1 MRISTRQIYTQGVEA
16 FQQQQQKLAK
26 LQQQISTGVRL
37 TKPSDDP
44 AAASK
49 ILQLEQTV
57 SLNLQYQSNI
67 NLAEQ
72 RLNQQDAVL
81 ANYDGLLIRVR
92 ELAIQANNAPVDAV
106 SRNAIAA
113 EIDERLNELLSLA
126 NTIDGNGD
134 YLFAGYQNNSAPF
147 TRATTGSRDFVSF
160 NGDDGV
166 RSVQISQNRQL
177 EVDIPGREIFM
188 EVPSAI
194 ALRELPAAANVG
206 TGLIAPASVVDS
218 SLYVAGDYEI
228 RFTAP
233 GIYDVFDVTA
243 AVNIVTGATY
253 TDSQD
258 INFQGVRTSITG
270 APAAGDVFT
279 ISAGQFQDVFS
290 IVAGLS
296 ETVAGL
302 SETLR
307 SEPDADVRAAN
318 IGQSLADL
326 DIAFEN
332 SLNART
338 QLGGRLN
345 ALEAQR
351 EDNDAQVFVT
361 RSTLS
366 SLRDTDLAEAISQLT
381 LEQTTLDAAQAVFA
395 RITSSSLFNFLK

>member
-1 MRISTRQIYTQGVEA
+1 MRISTRQIYTQGLEA
-16 FQQQQQKLAK
+16 FQQQQVKLAK
-26 LQQQISTGVRL
+26 LQQQISTGIRL
-37 TKPSDDP
+37 SKPSDDP

-49 ILQLEQTV
+49 VLELEQTV

-81 ANYDGLLIRVR
+81 ANFDNLLIRVR
-92 ELAIQANNAPVDAV
+92 ELAIQANNAPVDQT

-126 NTIDGNGD
+126 NTIDSNGD
-134 YLFAGYQNNSAPF
+134 YLFAGYQNDSAPF
-147 TRATTGSRDFVSF
+147 TEATIGSRDFVNF

-177 EVDIPGREIFM
+177 PVDIPGREIFM
-188 EVPSAI
+188 EVASAN
-194 ALRELPAAANVG
+194 ALREIPDPANGG
-206 TGLIAPASVVDS
+206 TGIVAPASVVDS
-218 SLYVAGDYEI
+218 TQFVPGDYEI
-228 RFTAP
+228 RFVAA
-233 GIYDVFDVTA
+233 GVYDVFDVA
-243 AVNIVTGATY
+243 GGVNIVTGATY
-253 TDSQD
+253 TDGQD
-258 INFQGVRTSITG
+258 INFQGIRTSITG

-290 IVAGLS
+290 IVAS
-296 ETVAGL
+296 L
-302 SETLR
+302 SETLK
-307 SEPDADVRAAN
+307 SALTADVRAAN

-326 DIAFEN
+326 DSAFEN
-332 SLNART
+332 ALNART
-338 QLGGRLN
+338 RIGGRLN

-351 EDNDAQVFVT
+351 EDNEAQVAVT

-366 SLRDTDLAEAISQLT
+366 TLRDTDLAEAISQLT

>member
-37 TKPSDDP
+37 SKPSDDP

-49 ILQLEQTV
+49 ILELEQTV

-81 ANYDGLLIRVR
+81 ANYDNLLTRVR

-126 NTIDGNGD
+126 NTLDGNGD
-134 YLFAGYQNNSAPF
+134 YLFAGYQNNTAPF
-147 TRATTGSRDFVSF
+147 TKATTGSRDFVSF

-166 RSVQISQNRQL
+166 RSVQISQNRQI

-188 EVPSAI
+188 QVPSAI
-194 ALRELPAAANVG
+194 ALRESPAVANVG

-233 GIYDVFDVTA
+233 GVYDVFDVA
-243 AVNIVTGATY
+243 GGVNIVTGATY
-253 TDSQD
+253 TDGQN

-290 IVAGLS
+290 IL
-296 ETVAGL
+296 AGL

-326 DIAFEN
+326 DAAFEN
-332 SLNART
+332 SLDART

-366 SLRDTDLAEAISQLT
+366 TLRDTDLAEAISQLT

>member
-177 EVDIPGREIFM
+177 EVKIVNSRSIFPVAKFSWKFLLLSRCGNCPPPLTS
-188 EVPSAI
+188 VPA
-194 ALRELPAAANVG
+194 
-206 TGLIAPASVVDS
+206 
-218 SLYVAGDYEI
+218 
-228 RFTAP
+228 
-233 GIYDVFDVTA
+233 
-243 AVNIVTGATY
+243 
-253 TDSQD
+253 
-258 INFQGVRTSITG
+258 
-270 APAAGDVFT
+270 
-279 ISAGQFQDVFS
+279 
-290 IVAGLS
+290 
-296 ETVAGL
+296 
-302 SETLR
+302 
-307 SEPDADVRAAN
+307 
-318 IGQSLADL
+318 
-326 DIAFEN
+326 
-332 SLNART
+332 
-338 QLGGRLN
+338 
-345 ALEAQR
+345 
-351 EDNDAQVFVT
+351 
-361 RSTLS
+361 
-366 SLRDTDLAEAISQLT
+366 
-381 LEQTTLDAAQAVFA
+381 
-395 RITSSSLFNFLK
+395 

>member
-26 LQQQISTGVRL
+26 LQQQISSGVRL
-37 TKPSDDP
+37 SKPSDDP

-49 ILQLEQTV
+49 ILELEQTV

-72 RLNQQDAVL
+72 RLNQQDATL
-81 ANYDGLLIRVR
+81 ANYDSLLIRVR
-92 ELAIQANNAPVDAV
+92 ELAIQANNAPVDAT

-134 YLFAGYQNNSAPF
+134 YLFAGYQNNTAPF
-147 TRATTGSRDFVSF
+147 TRATTGSRDFVNF

-218 SLYVAGDYEI
+218 SVYVAGDYEI
-228 RFTAP
+228 RFVAP
-233 GIYDVFDVTA
+233 GVYDVFDVA
-243 AVNIVTGATY
+243 GGVNIVTGATY
-253 TDSQD
+253 TDGQN

-270 APAAGDVFT
+270 TPAVGDVFT

-296 ETVAGL
+296 ET
-302 SETLR
+302 LR
-307 SEPDADVRAAN
+307 SEPSADVRAAN
-318 IGQSLADL
+318 IAQSLADL
-326 DIAFEN
+326 DSAFEN

-366 SLRDTDLAEAISQLT
+366 TLRDTDLAEAISQLT

>member
-1 MRISTRQIYTQGVEA
+1 MRISTRQIYTQGLEA

-37 TKPSDDP
+37 SKPSDDP

-49 ILQLEQTV
+49 ILELEQTV

-81 ANYDGLLIRVR
+81 ANYDSLLIRVR
-92 ELAIQANNAPVDAV
+92 ELAIQANNAPVDAT

-126 NTIDGNGD
+126 NTLDGNGD
-134 YLFAGYQNNSAPF
+134 YLFAGYQNNTAPF

-188 EVPSAI
+188 QVPSAI

-218 SLYVAGDYEI
+218 SVYVAGDYEI
-228 RFTAP
+228 RFVAA
-233 GIYDVFDVTA
+233 GVYDVFDVA
-243 AVNIVTGATY
+243 GGVNIVTGATY
-253 TDSQD
+253 TDGQD

-270 APAAGDVFT
+270 APAVGDVFT
-279 ISAGQFQDVFS
+279 ISAGQFEDVFS

-296 ETVAGL
+296 ET
-302 SETLR
+302 LR
-307 SEPDADVRAAN
+307 TEPDADVRATN

-326 DIAFEN
+326 DAAFEN
-332 SLNART
+332 ALNART

-366 SLRDTDLAEAISQLT
+366 TLRDTDLAEAISQLT

>member
-1 MRISTRQIYTQGVEA
+1 MRISTRQIYTQGLEA
-16 FQQQQQKLAK
+16 FQQQQVKLAK
-26 LQQQISTGVRL
+26 LQQQISTGIRL
-37 TKPSDDP
+37 SKPSDDP

-49 ILQLEQTV
+49 VLELEQTV

-81 ANYDGLLIRVR
+81 ANYDNLLIRVR
-92 ELAIQANNAPVDAV
+92 ELAIQANNAPLDQT
-106 SRNAIAA
+106 SRDAIAA

-126 NTIDGNGD
+126 NTIDSNGD
-134 YLFAGYQNNSAPF
+134 YLFAGYQNDSAPF
-147 TRATTGSRDFVSF
+147 TNATIGSRDFVNF

-177 EVDIPGREIFM
+177 PVDIPGREIFM
-188 EVPSAI
+188 EVASAN
-194 ALRELPAAANVG
+194 ALREIPDPANGG
-206 TGLIAPASVVDS
+206 TGIIAPASVVDNS
-218 SLYVAGDYEI
+218 QFVPGDYEI
-228 RFTAP
+228 RFVAP
-233 GIYDVFDVTA
+233 GIYDVFDVA
-243 AVNIVTGATY
+243 GGVNIVTGATY
-253 TDSQD
+253 TDGQA
-258 INFQGVRTSITG
+258 INFQGIRTSITG

-290 IVAGLS
+290 IVAS
-296 ETVAGL
+296 L
-302 SETLR
+302 SETLK
-307 SEPDADVRAAN
+307 SAPTADARAAN

-326 DIAFEN
+326 DSAFEN
-332 SLNART
+332 ALNART
-338 QLGGRLN
+338 RIGGRLN

-351 EDNDAQVFVT
+351 EDNEAQVAVT

-366 SLRDTDLAEAISQLT
+366 TLRDTDLAEAISQLT

>member
-1 MRISTRQIYTQGVEA
+1 MRISTRQIYTQGLEA

-37 TKPSDDP
+37 SKPSDDP

-49 ILQLEQTV
+49 ILELEQTV

-72 RLNQQDAVL
+72 RLNQQDATL
-81 ANYDGLLIRVR
+81 ANYDSLLIRVR
-92 ELAIQANNAPVDAV
+92 ELAIQANNAPVDAT

-126 NTIDGNGD
+126 NTLDGNGD
-134 YLFAGYQNNSAPF
+134 YLFAGYQNNTAPF
-147 TRATTGSRDFVSF
+147 TRATTGSRDFISF

-188 EVPSAI
+188 QVPSAI

-218 SLYVAGDYEI
+218 SVYVAGDYEI
-228 RFTAP
+228 RFVAA
-233 GIYDVFDVTA
+233 GVYDVFDVA
-243 AVNIVTGATY
+243 GGVNIVTGATY
-253 TDSQD
+253 TDGQD

-270 APAAGDVFT
+270 APAVGDVFT
-279 ISAGQFQDVFS
+279 ISAGQFEDVFA
-290 IVAGLS
+290 I
-296 ETVAGL
+296 VAGL

-307 SEPDADVRAAN
+307 TEPDADVRAAN

-326 DIAFEN
+326 DAAFEN
-332 SLNART
+332 ALNART

-366 SLRDTDLAEAISQLT
+366 TLRDTDLAEAISQLT

>member
-1 MRISTRQIYTQGVEA
+1 
-16 FQQQQQKLAK
+16 
-26 LQQQISTGVRL
+26 
-37 TKPSDDP
+37 
-44 AAASK
+44 
-49 ILQLEQTV
+49 
-57 SLNLQYQSNI
+57 
-67 NLAEQ
+67 
-72 RLNQQDAVL
+72 
-81 ANYDGLLIRVR
+81 
-92 ELAIQANNAPVDAV
+92 
-106 SRNAIAA
+106 
-113 EIDERLNELLSLA
+113 
-126 NTIDGNGD
+126 
-134 YLFAGYQNNSAPF
+134 
-147 TRATTGSRDFVSF
+147 
-160 NGDDGV
+160 
-166 RSVQISQNRQL
+166 
-177 EVDIPGREIFM
+177 M

-296 ETVAGL
+296 ET
-302 SETLR
+302 LR

>member
-1 MRISTRQIYTQGVEA
+1 
-16 FQQQQQKLAK
+16 
-26 LQQQISTGVRL
+26 
-37 TKPSDDP
+37 
-44 AAASK
+44 
-49 ILQLEQTV
+49 
-57 SLNLQYQSNI
+57 
-67 NLAEQ
+67 
-72 RLNQQDAVL
+72 
-81 ANYDGLLIRVR
+81 
-92 ELAIQANNAPVDAV
+92 
-106 SRNAIAA
+106 
-113 EIDERLNELLSLA
+113 
-126 NTIDGNGD
+126 
-134 YLFAGYQNNSAPF
+134 
-147 TRATTGSRDFVSF
+147 
-160 NGDDGV
+160 
-166 RSVQISQNRQL
+166 
-177 EVDIPGREIFM
+177 M

-296 ETVAGL
+296 ET
-302 SETLR
+302 LR
-307 SEPDADVRAAN
+307 SEPDADVRA
-318 IGQSLADL
+318 SLADL

>member
-16 FQQQQQKLAK
+16 FQQQQQKLAM

-37 TKPSDDP
+37 SKPSDDP

-49 ILQLEQTV
+49 VLELEQTV

-81 ANYDGLLIRVR
+81 ANYDNLLIRVR
-92 ELAIQANNAPVDAV
+92 ELAIQANNAPVDAT

-126 NTIDGNGD
+126 NSIDGNGD
-134 YLFAGYQNNSAPF
+134 YLFAGYQNDSAPF
-147 TRATTGSRDFVSF
+147 TKAVIGSRDFVNF

-177 EVDIPGREIFM
+177 PVDIPGREIFM
-188 EVPSAI
+188 EVTSAN
-194 ALRELPAAANVG
+194 ALREIPDPANGG
-206 TGLIAPASVVDS
+206 TGIIAPASVVDNS
-218 SLYVAGDYEI
+218 QFVPGDYEI
-228 RFTAP
+228 RFVAP
-233 GIYDVFDVTA
+233 GVYDVFDVA
-243 AVNIVTGATY
+243 GGVNIVTGATY
-253 TDSQD
+253 TDGQN
-258 INFQGVRTSITG
+258 INFQGIRTSITG

-290 IVAGLS
+290 IVAS
-296 ETVAGL
+296 L
-302 SETLR
+302 SETLK
-307 SEPDADVRAAN
+307 SAPDADVRAAN
-318 IGQSLADL
+318 IAQSLADL
-326 DIAFEN
+326 DSAFEN
-332 SLNART
+332 ALNART
-338 QLGGRLN
+338 RIGGRLN

-351 EDNDAQVFVT
+351 EDNEAQVAVT

-366 SLRDTDLAEAISQLT
+366 TLRDTDLAEAISQLT

>member
-81 ANYDGLLIRVR
+81 ANYDSLLIRVR

-134 YLFAGYQNNSAPF
+134 YLYAGYQNNSAPF

-166 RSVQISQNRQL
+166 RSVQISENRQL

-194 ALRELPAAANVG
+194 ALRELPAVANVG

-233 GIYDVFDVTA
+233 GVYDVFDVA
-243 AVNIVTGATY
+243 GGVNIVTGATY
-253 TDSQD
+253 TDGQN

-296 ETVAGL
+296 ET
-302 SETLR
+302 LR
-307 SEPDADVRAAN
+307 SEPSADIRAAN
-318 IGQSLADL
+318 IAQSLADL
-326 DIAFEN
+326 DAAFEN

-351 EDNDAQVFVT
+351 EDNDAQVFAT

-366 SLRDTDLAEAISQLT
+366 TLRDTDLAEAISQLT

>member
-26 LQQQISTGVRL
+26 LQQQISSGVRL
-37 TKPSDDP
+37 SKPSDDP

-49 ILQLEQTV
+49 ILELEQTV

-67 NLAEQ
+67 NLAEL

-81 ANYDGLLIRVR
+81 ANYDSLLIRTR
-92 ELAIQANNAPVDAV
+92 ELAIQANNAPVDTV

-134 YLFAGYQNNSAPF
+134 YLFAGYQNNTAPF
-147 TRATTGSRDFVSF
+147 TRATTGSRDFVNF

-218 SLYVAGDYEI
+218 SVYVAGDYEI
-228 RFTAP
+228 RFVAP
-233 GIYDVFDVTA
+233 GVYDVFDVA
-243 AVNIVTGATY
+243 GGVNIVTGATY
-253 TDSQD
+253 TDGQN

-270 APAAGDVFT
+270 IPAVGDVFT

-296 ETVAGL
+296 ET
-302 SETLR
+302 LR
-307 SEPDADVRAAN
+307 SEPSADVRAAN
-318 IGQSLADL
+318 IAQSLADL
-326 DIAFEN
+326 DSAFEN

-366 SLRDTDLAEAISQLT
+366 TLRDTDLAEAISQLT